1 MKPRIVVDVMG
12 ADHPPA
18 ELAAGA
24 VRAAA
29 GLPIRLVLAG
39 RRTDLP
45 PNLPKTVE
53 VLDCTAVG
61 TGESPVQA
69 ARKGD
74 TSIARGIEAV
84 ATGHADA
91 FLSPGN
97 TGAVVSA
104 ALLRLGRLPGVLRPG
119 LCASLPTL
127 AGEVLLIDA
136 GATADPKPVHLLQ
149 FADLG
154 TIYAR
159 EVLGIPRPTVGLLN
173 IGTEPGK
180 GDKLA
185 RAAHDLLSGR
195 DGFSGNVEPHTILT
209 ERPVD
214 VVVSGGF
221 VGNLFLKAIEGG
233 AEAVLAATRAA
244 LMGSPRAKL
253 GAWLARPALR
263 GVAQKLRYEEHN
275 AAPLL
280 GVNGLVVVAHG
291 RSDARALEG
300 ALRRTYQACQAG
312 IVEKLA
318 ARIATPPGTG
328 LANPGA
334 PRVRSATPGSQA

>member
-1 MKPRIVVDVMG
+1 MG

-24 VRAAA
+24 MRAAA

-45 PNLPKTVE
+45 PDLPKTVE
-53 VLDCTAVG
+53 VLDCTAMG
-61 TGESPVQA
+61 TGKSLVQA
-69 ARKGD
+69 ARRED
-74 TSIARGIEAV
+74 TSIARGIAAV
-84 ATGHADA
+84 AMGEADA

-127 AGEVLLIDA
+127 AGEVLVIDV

-149 FADLG
+149 FANLG
-154 TIYAR
+154 ATYAQ
-159 EVLGIPRPTVGLLN
+159 EALGVPRPTIGLLN

-180 GDKLA
+180 GDKLT

-195 DGFSGNVEPHTILT
+195 EGFSGNVEPHTILT

-214 VVVSGGF
+214 VVVSGGA
-221 VGNLFLKAIEGG
+221 VGNLFLKAVEGG
-233 AEAVLAATRAA
+233 AEAVLAATRVA
-244 LMGSPRAKL
+244 LMGSARAKL

-263 GVAQKLRYEEHN
+263 GVAQKLRYEKYN

-280 GVNGLVVVAHG
+280 GVGGLVVIAHG

-318 ARIATPPGTG
+318 SRVALPPGAE
-328 LANPGA
+328 LADPRP
-334 PRVRSATPGSQA
+334 PRVRSATPGSLA